1 MTMNSRTLNGT
12 GRTPN
17 GEAEGARAFEE
28 LSGEMGD
35 WVDSLDLQQLSRKVQ
50 DFGREK
56 PIALAFTALAI
67 GVAAGLL
74 MRRRS

>member
-1 MTMNSRTLNGT
+1 MTMNGRTLNGT

-17 GEAEGARAFEE
+17 GEAESARAFDD

-35 WVDSLDLQQLSRKVQ
+35 WVDSLDIQQLTRRVQ
-50 DFGREK
+50 DFGRDK
-56 PIALAFTALAI
+56 PVALAFTALAI